1 MSNEKNTSDIDA
13 DVQELEQ
20 QLAAETDPY
29 RQLELL
35 AAFCQKAHYRNSQ
48 LAYTYAGR
56 VVEIAEA
63 LQDKF
68 WMGQALYAQVGYEEF
83 YTYRDSQSAIDKL
96 LRAAQLFEEVGDTR
110 MQAKIWDALAS
121 KYGKQGEYSSARDM
135 CEKAMLVFEQIGDKK
150 NYASCRYYLGLIDSH
165 TGRLPQALEGLMAA
179 LVLYQEIEGIYGQSL
194 CYSNLGAVYMELR
207 DYPRAIS
214 NYSQSLELVRQL
226 GQPMV
231 EAIGLHNLANAYME
245 VGDVEMALQNYI
257 YAQQVFHK
265 LGYYDREGVAWTQI
279 GEVYVVK
286 GEYTQAQECY
296 RQAETLLRLANDKDT
311 QIYFVSLYGAVGD
324 LYLKQEQWEEAKE
337 YFDKALTIAIE
348 IEQKVEEYA
357 LHERL
362 SEVCERLDDTRQALY
377 HYKKYTEIKNEILD
391 QEKQKVITEMQA
403 KFDVETAEREKELF
417 RVKNVELSAALEE
430 VHRLNDRLTKLNSEK
445 NAVLSVVAHD
455 LKSPLSGV
463 KMVSS
468 LLKSHY
474 EQMPKEELYHQLDTI
489 EQTSERMLTIATSL
503 LKAQTLEDGGLYD
516 IVEPVEVTALVS
528 SVVDRYRNAA
538 AQKNIHL
545 VVEQASAVQDVLCN
559 REGLEQVVENLVSNA
574 VKFTPSG
581 RKVCIRVKRS
591 KQGVSIEVE
600 DEGPGINRRDRS
612 RLFGK
617 FARLSAQPT
626 GGESTTGLGLWIVK
640 QTMLAMGGDIRYIS
654 KQGAGALF
662 RVSLRQQ
669 VVENAKKNA
678 QTV

>member
-1 MSNEKNTSDIDA
+1 MSNEKNTSDINTA
-13 DVQELEQ
+13 VQELEQ
-20 QLAAETDPY
+20 QLADETDPY
-29 RQLELL
+29 RQLEML
-35 AAFCQKAHYRNSQ
+35 AAFCGKVRYGSPE
-48 LAYTYAGR
+48 LAYTYA
-56 VVEIAEA
+56 VQMFEIAEA

-68 WMGQALYAQVGYEEF
+68 WMARALYAQVIYEEF
-83 YTYRDSQSAIDKL
+83 YAYKDSQCVIDKL
-96 LRAAQLFEEVGDTR
+96 SRAAQLFEEAGDNN
-110 MQAKIWDALAS
+110 MQARVWYALATEYS
-121 KYGKQGEYSSARDM
+121 KQEDYSSARDM
-135 CEKAMLVFEQIGDKK
+135 CKKAMLVFEQMEDKH
-150 NYASCRYYLGLIDSH
+150 NYANCRYYLGFIDSH

-179 LVLYQEIEGIYGQSL
+179 LVLYQELGDIYGQSL
-194 CYSNLGAVYMELR
+194 CYSNLGAVYMELK

-214 NYSQSLELVRQL
+214 NYSRSLELVRQL
-226 GQPMV
+226 EQPMV
-231 EAIGLHNLANAYME
+231 EAIGLHNLANAYMD
-245 VGDVEMALQNYI
+245 VGDMELALQNYI
-257 YAQQVFHK
+257 YAQQVFHQLK
-265 LGYYDREGVAWTQI
+265 YYPREGSTWTQI
-279 GEVYVVK
+279 GEVYVAK
-286 GEYTQAQECY
+286 GEYTKAQECY
-296 RQAETLLRLANDKDT
+296 LQAETLLRLVDDKDA
-311 QIYFVSLYGAVGD
+311 QRYFVPLYRAVGD
-324 LYLKQEQWEEAKE
+324 LYVKQEQWGEAKE
-337 YFDKALTIAIE
+337 YFDKALAIAIE
-348 IEQKVEEYA
+348 IEQKTEDYV
-357 LHERL
+357 LRERL
-362 SEVCERLDDTRQALY
+362 SEVYERLDDTRQALY
-377 HYKKYTEIKNEILD
+377 HYKKYTELKDEILN

-516 IVEPVEVTALVS
+516 TVAPVDVSALVS

-538 AQKNIHL
+538 AQKNIYM
-545 VVEQASAVQDVLCN
+545 VIEQVGAAQEVLCN

-581 RKVCIRVKRS
+581 RNVFIRVKGS

-600 DEGPGINRRDRS
+600 DEGPGISRRDRS

-626 GGESTTGLGLWIVK
+626 GGESTTGLGLWIAK
-640 QTMLAMGGDIRYIS
+640 QTMLAMGGDIRYIA

-662 RVSLRQQ
+662 RVSLRQP
-669 VVENAKKNA
+669 VVDNAKKNA
-678 QTV
+678 QTA

>member
-13 DVQELEQ
+13 DVQELEH
-20 QLAAETDPY
+20 QLAGETDPY
-29 RQLELL
+29 RKLERMAVL
-35 AAFCQKAHYRNSQ
+35 CRKVQNRNPE
-48 LAYTYAGR
+48 LAYTYAGQMF
-56 VVEIAEA
+56 EIADV
-63 LQDKF
+63 LQSKF
-68 WMGQALYAQVGYEEF
+68 WMGQALYAQVVYEEF

-96 LRAAQLFEEVGDTR
+96 LRAVQLFEEAGNAR
-110 MQAKIWDALAS
+110 MQASVWYSLAS
-121 KYGKQGEYSSARDM
+121 EYCKQGEYSSARNM
-135 CEKAMLVFEQIGDKK
+135 CETALLIFEQIGDKR
-150 NYASCRYYLGLIDSH
+150 NYASCRYYLGLIDSNV
-165 TGRLPQALEGLMAA
+165 GRLPQALEGLMAA
-179 LVLYQEIEGIYGQSL
+179 LVLYQELGGIYGQSL
-194 CYSNLGAVYMELR
+194 CYSNLGAVYMELKE
-207 DYPRAIS
+207 YQRAIAH
-214 NYSQSLELVRQL
+214 YSRSLELVRLL

-231 EAIGLHNLANAYME
+231 EATGLCNLANAYME
-245 VGDVEMALQNYI
+245 VGDVESALQNYI
-257 YAQQVFHK
+257 HAQQVFHQ
-265 LGYYDREGVAWTQI
+265 LGYYNREGLSWTQI
-279 GEVYVVK
+279 GGVYVEK
-286 GEYTQAQECY
+286 GEYTQARECY
-296 RQAETLLRLANDKDT
+296 HQAETLLRLVDDKDA
-311 QIYFVSLYGAVGD
+311 QRYFVFLYRAVGD
-324 LYLKQEQWEEAKE
+324 LYVKQEQWEEAKE
-337 YFDKALTIAIE
+337 NFDKALVIAIE
-348 IEQKVEEYA
+348 IEQKTEDYV

-362 SEVCERLDDTRQALY
+362 SEVFEHLDDMRQALY
-377 HYKKYTEIKNEILD
+377 HHKKYTELKDEILD

-468 LLKSHY
+468 LLKTHY

-516 IVEPVEVTALVS
+516 TVEPVEVTALVS

-538 AQKNIHL
+538 VQKNIHL
-545 VVEQASAVQDVLCN
+545 SIEQTGVAREVLCN
-559 REGLEQVVENLVSNA
+559 REGLEQVVENLASNA

-581 RKVCIRVKRS
+581 RKVFIRVKWL

-600 DEGPGINRRDRS
+600 DEGPGINRRDKS

-626 GGESTTGLGLWIVK
+626 GGESTTGLGLWIAK

-662 RVSLRQQ
+662 RVSLRQR

-678 QTV
+678 QIV

>member
-1 MSNEKNTSDIDA
+1 MSNEKNTSDINTA
-13 DVQELEQ
+13 VQELEQ
-20 QLAAETDPY
+20 QLADETDPY

-35 AAFCQKAHYRNSQ
+35 NAFCGKVRYGSPE
-48 LAYTYAGR
+48 LAYTYA
-56 VVEIAEA
+56 VQMFEIAEA

-68 WMGQALYAQVGYEEF
+68 WMARALYAQVTYEVF
-83 YTYRDSQSAIDKL
+83 YVYRDSQFVIDKL
-96 LRAAQLFEEVGDTR
+96 LRAEQLFEETGYIR
-110 MQAKIWDALAS
+110 WQAKIWDALATE
-121 KYGKQGEYSSARDM
+121 YGKQGDYSSARNM
-135 CEKAMLVFEQIGDKK
+135 SEKAMVIFEQIGDKK
-150 NYASCRYYLGLIDSH
+150 NYANCKSYLGLIDSH

-179 LVLYQEIEGIYGQSL
+179 LVLYQEIEDIYGQSS
-194 CYSNLGAVYMELR
+194 CYSGLGAVYMELR

-231 EAIGLHNLANAYME
+231 EALGMQNLANAYME
-245 VGDVEMALQNYI
+245 IGEVESALQNYTH
-257 YAQQVFHK
+257 AQQVFHQ
-265 LGYYDREGVAWTQI
+265 LGYYNREGLTWTQI
-279 GEVYVVK
+279 GDIYVDRY
-286 GEYTQAQECY
+286 EYTTALECY
-296 RQAETLLRLANDKDT
+296 QQAETLFGLAEEQDVQRD
-311 QIYFVSLYGAVGD
+311 IVYLYHCLSG
-324 LYLKQEQWEEAKE
+324 LYIKQEQWGEARD
-337 YFDKALTIAIE
+337 YLHKALEKAEKIQFRTE
-348 IEQKVEEYA
+348 EQL

-377 HYKKYTEIKNEILD
+377 HYKKYTELKDEILD

-516 IVEPVEVTALVS
+516 TIAPVDVVALVS
-528 SVVDRYRNAA
+528 SVVDRYCNAA
-538 AQKNIHL
+538 AQKNIH
-545 VVEQASAVQDVLCN
+545 VVIEQVGGVQEVLCN

-581 RKVCIRVKRS
+581 RNVFIRVKGLKR
-591 KQGVSIEVE
+591 GVSVEVE
-600 DEGPGINRRDRS
+600 DEGPGISRRDRS

-626 GGESTTGLGLWIVK
+626 GGESTTGLGLWIAK
-640 QTMLAMGGDIRYIS
+640 QTMLAMGGDIRYVS
-654 KQGAGALF
+654 KQGTGALF
-662 RVSLRQQ
+662 RVSLRQP
-669 VVENAKKNA
+669 VVHNAKKNA
-678 QTV
+678 QTA